1 MTQKINK
8 FSYKSYREQYEKY
21 QQEKK
26 HKIESQLKNL
36 STIYDAA
43 TLAKIMPGL
52 IQSDLD
58 ILNDNLKVSTI
69 VNLIEASLYYG
80 IQPTS
85 IQVKILNILYNRF
98 L

>member
-1 MTQKINK
+1 
-8 FSYKSYREQYEKY
+8 
-21 QQEKK
+21 
-26 HKIESQLKNL
+26 
-36 STIYDAA
+36 
-43 TLAKIMPGL
+43 MPGL

-58 ILNDNLKVSTI
+58 ILNDILKVSTI